1 MDQERQPHR
10 LLLID
15 LSAVFWWKWH
25 AAAGQPVDTAYEVT
39 IGKVRQ
45 LAAGFSHVAVCCD
58 TGRSFRYEIEPRYK
72 SKRPPR
78 DDAALE
84 QLVRVRDDL
93 RAAGFVLLEESGFE
107 GDDIIATAVSWAGRQ
122 DPPVEVVIAGQ
133 DKDLLALL
141 GPCVSMLHIQSGN
154 LIRPADVQKKF
165 GVRPDQMRDFLS
177 LVGDTSD
184 SIEGVPKI
192 GPENAK
198 RLLAEFGS
206 VTGIYQALD
215 QKKEDGSWKVTPES
229 IRESLLKNLGTLDK
243 ALSLVT
249 LRTDAPI
256 EAALV
261 LEQLASPV
269 ASGAAS
275 AVASGAAPDKPADKP
290 RPAKPAEKSS
300 PSPDAER
307 PRPAASPARAAD
319 PIHERLRDLPRPSSS
334 APARADADAP
344 IPDEDLAAALGLVRR
359 AMCFLSCSGRL
370 DQLGAALAA
379 AQGAMKH
386 ADKDSKNPHFSSRY
400 ADLASVIDAC
410 RAPLAANGLS
420 VVQLPAITDRGHVL
434 RTRLLHASGQWIES
448 EIPVLT
454 TRGGPQEYGSALTY
468 ARRYAL
474 AAMVGVAPDDD
485 DGEAAEGR
493 GSDAR
498 RQAQRRA

>member
-141 GPCVSMLHIQSGN
+141 GPRVSMLHIQSGN

-261 LEQLASPV
+261 LDQLASPV
-269 ASGAAS
+269 ASGAA
-275 AVASGAAPDKPADKP
+275 
-290 RPAKPAEKSS
+290 PAKPADRPRPAMPAERPS
-300 PSPDAER
+300 PSPDPER
-307 PRPAASPARAAD
+307 PRPAAPPARAAD
-319 PIHERLRDLPRPSSS
+319 PIRAEVS
-334 APARADADAP
+334 ADAHAP
-344 IPDEDLAAALGLVRR
+344 IAEEDIAAALGLLRR
-359 AMCFLSCSGRL
+359 AMRFLSCSGRL

-454 TRGGPQEYGSALTY
+454 TRSGPQEYGSALTY